1 MKTSASPVRHA
12 FHRALT
18 NRLRSQLGFAV
29 LLLALTATPTARG
42 EAARANGFALEPA
55 KIPAEEILPGG
66 PPRDGI
72 PALDHP
78 IAVPANQSSWS
89 DDDLV
94 LGLIEDG
101 SARAYPL
108 AILEW
113 HELVNDTLGDRP
125 VLVSYCP
132 LCGTGI
138 AFDRR
143 VGGRKHRFGVSGLL
157 YNSDLLMFDR
167 ETESLWSQITA
178 EAVTGPSLGRRLVL
192 LRSRIT
198 RFGQWRSEHP
208 ETTVLSRETGH
219 PRRYG
224 VSPYGDYHRSE
235 RLMFPAPRDG
245 RYHPKMPTAGLRVP
259 GGESRA
265 YPAAE
270 VTRSGGR
277 VEERFAGHPVRVGYD
292 ADTGAFDIDAPD
304 KLEVVEGYWFAWIA
318 FHPESSVF
326 VASDSSETGAPVDLN
341 RSKQKED
348 VQ

>member
-1 MKTSASPVRHA
+1 METSASRRCRA
-12 FHRALT
+12 FHRALIH
-18 NRLRSQLGFAV
+18 RLRSQLGFAIF
-29 LLLALTATPTARG
+29 LLVFSATPAARG
-42 EAARANGFALEPA
+42 ETTRANGFALEPA
-55 KIPAEEILPGG
+55 KIPAEEILAGG

-72 PALDHP
+72 PALDDP
-78 IAVPANQSSWS
+78 IAVPADRSSWS

-94 LGLIEDG
+94 LGLVSNG

-143 VGGRKHRFGVSGLL
+143 IGDRKHRFGVSGLL

-167 ETESLWSQITA
+167 ETESLWSQIRA
-178 EAVTGPSLGRRLVL
+178 EAVTGPLLGRRLVL

-208 ETTVLSRETGH
+208 RTSVLSRETGH
-219 PRRYG
+219 ARRYG

-235 RLMFPAPRDG
+235 RLLFPAPRDG
-245 RYHPKMPTAGLRVP
+245 RYHPKMPTVGLRVP
-259 GGESRA
+259 DGESRA

-270 VTRSGGR
+270 LARSGGH
-277 VEERFAGHPVRVGYD
+277 VEERFAGHPVRVSYD
-292 ADTGAFDIDAPD
+292 ADTGAFVIDAPD

-326 VASDSSETGAPVDLN
+326 VASDAGERGAPVGSN
-341 RSKQKED
+341 RSNQKED